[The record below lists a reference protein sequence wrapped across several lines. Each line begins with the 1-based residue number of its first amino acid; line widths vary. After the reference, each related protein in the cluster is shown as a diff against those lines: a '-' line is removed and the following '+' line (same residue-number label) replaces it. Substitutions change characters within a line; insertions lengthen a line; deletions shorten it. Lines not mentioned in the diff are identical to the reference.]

1 MKQVRR
7 SSGDKS
13 GSKMNHCNLKQN
25 AFMSPEESIGFV
37 VPVSCNSV
45 DTVVCPKPRRVGI
58 LLNNVIRPYRLLHS
72 SQSGAADVCD
82 SKAGAD
88 LLDIIL
94 RKDETLSAV
103 VASSPPF
110 FLGSPPSRASNPLAQ
125 DARFGDDKLN
135 PISPSLSSPSSSSSR
150 VKGGGCG
157 RVKFEIKQGVVRVE
171 GFNCLNRDSSIP
183 AMA

>member
-1 MKQVRR
+1 
-7 SSGDKS
+7 
-13 GSKMNHCNLKQN
+13 MNLQLN
-25 AFMSPEESIGFV
+25 AESRGCV
-37 VPVSCNSV
+37 VQIDS
-45 DTVVCPKPRRVGI
+45 VVCPKPRRVGF
-58 LLNNVIRPYRLLHS
+58 LLSNVIPPFGLHS

-88 LLDIIL
+88 LLDIIR
-94 RKDETLSAV
+94 RKDEALST

-135 PISPSLSSPSSSSSR
+135 PISPSLSPFLSSPSPSR

-157 RVKFEIKQGVVRVE
+157 RVKFGLKQAAVRVE

>member
-1 MKQVRR
+1 
-7 SSGDKS
+7 
-13 GSKMNHCNLKQN
+13 MNLQQN
-25 AFMSPEESIGFV
+25 AESRGFV
-37 VPVSCNSV
+37 VPIDS
-45 DTVVCPKPRRVGI
+45 VVCPKPRRVGF
-58 LLNNVIRPYRLLHS
+58 LLSNVIPPFRLHS

-88 LLDIIL
+88 LLDIIR
-94 RKDETLSAV
+94 RKDEALST

-125 DARFGDDKLN
+125 DVRFGNDKLN
-135 PISPSLSSPSSSSSR
+135 PISPSLSPFPSSPSPSPSR
-150 VKGGGCG
+150 VKGGVCG
-157 RVKFEIKQGVVRVE
+157 RVKFGLKQAGVRVE